1 MADGTNFDTSVLMR
15 YTCLVLNSAVSADDD
30 RLMKIGGGYDDIA
43 TLLENSDRQRVV
55 GDKVEGEFVRA
66 CERHRDIYDDLQDWL
81 RENRDASIHDYDI
94 TQRDVD
100 YSPNDKKHFR
110 FDVQAGW
117 GDDDLQKQLSDFRR
131 ISQGIETVRDEI
143 LYNLLD
149 EVYQQFSNDELKTEL
164 TDPSLDLDHDRD
176 VIVDA
181 VEINDRDGIDIL
193 VSADSDLA
201 DNESDINDRI
211 ERVESDD
218 VVLRIRNPDDF

>member
-1 MADGTNFDTSVLMR
+1 MADGINFDTSVLMD
-15 YTCLVLNSAVSADDD
+15 YVCLKLDAAVRENRLSEGVSDDTAEI
-30 RLMKIGGGYDDIA
+30 LEDD
-43 TLLENSDRQRVV
+43 NRQRVI
-55 GDKVEGEFVRA
+55 GGKVEGEFIRLSD
-66 CERHRDIYDDLQDWL
+66 RHGAIYADLLQWL
-81 RENRDASIHDYDI
+81 RENPDSDIYDYDV
-94 TQRDVD
+94 TARDVAH
-100 YSPNDKKHFR
+100 SENDVTHVR
-110 FDVQAGW
+110 FDVQCGW
-117 GDDDLQKQLSDFRR
+117 ESDERRKQLSDFRR
-131 ISQGIETVRDEI
+131 LSQDIDTVAEHV
-143 LYNLLD
+143 LHNLLD
-149 EVYQQFSNDELKTEL
+149 EVYKQFSNNELKTEL